1 MSKAI
6 LLDNRVGSKDLFP
19 ALKKYGAK
27 MVRLESAD
35 IMFTGNGPE
44 GPVGIG
50 IERKRITDLVGSME
64 SGRLVDHQIPLLLE
78 HYERPYILIEGLWR
92 TNPKTGHFEYR
103 RSATDAWRPLRFRER
118 TFYGK
123 SIHGFINTLQSLVG
137 IPVVQCHSKTETVHW
152 ILALYDWWN
161 KEWGKHKSHRTLQQ
175 SCKGTWQP
183 SQFSTRPN
191 IVRRVAACLPGIG
204 DERSL
209 AVSQRFQTP
218 LEMFEATVEDWQEIA
233 GIGKGTAEKVTK
245 ALREGR

>member
-1 MSKAI
+1 MPNQI
-6 LLDNRVGSKDLFP
+6 LIDNRVGSSDLYP
-19 ALKKYGAK
+19 GLKKYGAK
-27 MVRLESAD
+27 LVRLDSAD
-35 IMFTGNGPE
+35 VVFSGNGPE
-44 GPVGIG
+44 GPTLIG
-50 IERKRITDLVGSME
+50 VERKRITDLIGSME
-64 SGRLVDHQIPLLLE
+64 TGRLVDHQIPLMQESYGAVYL
-78 HYERPYILIEGLWR
+78 LIEGTYR
-92 TNPKTGHFEYR
+92 TNPRTGVFEYQNR
-103 RSATDAWRPLRFRER
+103 GRWQSLRFRER

-123 SIHGFINTLQSLVG
+123 SVTNFINTLQIIGG
-137 IPVVQCHSKTETVHW
+137 IHVVYCCSKSETIQWVV
-152 ILALYDWWN
+152 ATRSWWN